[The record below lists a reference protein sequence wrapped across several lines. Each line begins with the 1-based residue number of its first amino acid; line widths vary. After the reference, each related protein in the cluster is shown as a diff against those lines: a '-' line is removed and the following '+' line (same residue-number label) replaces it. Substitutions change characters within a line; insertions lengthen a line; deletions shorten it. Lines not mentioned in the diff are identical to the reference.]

1 MELLDEYIGYL
12 LASNS
17 LMNRCSELLLFLG
30 ASYPFPPQVTMTKAE
45 GNIMDLLGR
54 TDFIRS
60 VAVNDLMGNK
70 LKIKHSGL
78 SRRTS
83 TSVKSSVDKTKE
95 SNSEPAEVIAMD
107 PGILSK
113 VDQIPLAE
121 VRNRI
126 LELIRLSFSFE
137 NASLVRTQMLSALET
152 ASFLAL
158 AKQSDFR
165 RVLHDLHANHLS
177 GEAIG
182 GLIEKILNILWP
194 DGVFMK
200 AAPILTP
207 EEERIL
213 QAQAKAKLH
222 ERFPEQVRKLLGK
235 EMTEEGLDMIHEMLQ
250 NKVIVK
256 SLFYMLLDLLW
267 IEVFP
272 ELRDTLPCASAL
284 ELDLL

>member
-1 MELLDEYIGYL
+1 
-12 LASNS
+12 
-17 LMNRCSELLLFLG
+17 
-30 ASYPFPPQVTMTKAE
+30 
-45 GNIMDLLGR
+45 
-54 TDFIRS
+54 
-60 VAVNDLMGNK
+60 
-70 LKIKHSGL
+70 
-78 SRRTS
+78 
-83 TSVKSSVDKTKE
+83 
-95 SNSEPAEVIAMD
+95 
-107 PGILSK
+107 
-113 VDQIPLAE
+113 
-121 VRNRI
+121 
-126 LELIRLSFSFE
+126 
-137 NASLVRTQMLSALET
+137 MLSALET

-177 GEAIG
+177 GDAIG

-200 AAPILTP
+200 AAPLLTP

-213 QAQAKAKLH
+213 RDKAKMKLH
-222 ERFPEQVRKLLGK
+222 ERFPDQVRKLLGK
-235 EMTEEGLDMIHEMLQ
+235 EMTKEGLDMIHEMLQ

-284 ELDLL
+284 DLDLL